1 MKKFIIMAILA
12 AVVVMSL
19 GCISPPEKEE
29 AVSTNVTRRAEKMP
43 GMISTLR
50 IGYQPST
57 HQIAEMVAS
66 EKGWWA
72 EDLAPFGITEIKE
85 FEFPTG
91 VPEMQAMVAGELD
104 IAYVGTAPPISA
116 ISAGLPAK
124 IVAAVNINGSNLVL
138 SPDLVY
144 NGPASLARPFH
155 RHIPTRID
163 SGHSPEELARR
174 KRCGCLPGRYQ
185 SYGPGTCH
193 ECSIGRQNRWGLPA
207 ASNAIDN

>member
-1 MKKFIIMAILA
+1 LKKFIIMAILA

-19 GCISPPEKEE
+19 GCISAPEKKEN
-29 AVSTNVTRRAEKMP
+29 VSLQENMSGK
-43 GMISTLR
+43 ISTLR

-72 EDLAPFGITEIKE
+72 EDLLPFGITNIKE

-104 IAYVGTAPPISA
+104 MAYVGTAPPISA

-124 IVAAVNINGSNLVL
+124 IVAAVNINGSDLVL
-138 SPDLVY
+138 RPDLVY
-144 NGPASLARPFH
+144 NGPASLAGLTIGTFPPGSIQDTVMKKWLMGWMSH
-155 RHIPTRID
+155 RSISKPWTRD
-163 SGHSPEELARR
+163 LLLVHCPQARSMVSSCR
-174 KRCGCLPGRYQ
+174 ILRLP
-185 SYGPGTCH
+185 
-193 ECSIGRQNRWGLPA
+193 
-207 ASNAIDN
+207 

>member
-19 GCISPPEKEE
+19 GCISAPEKKEN
-29 AVSTNVTRRAEKMP
+29 ASRFQEKMP
-43 GMISTLR
+43 GKISTLR

-72 EDLAPFGITEIKE
+72 EDLKPFGITEIKE

-116 ISAGLPAK
+116 ISAGLARQDRGCGQHQRLKSGPQA
-124 IVAAVNINGSNLVL
+124 GSGLQWTGI
-138 SPDLVY
+138 SGRPCPSAHSRPD
-144 NGPASLARPFH
+144 RF
-155 RHIPTRID
+155 RI
-163 SGHSPEELARR
+163 
-174 KRCGCLPGRYQ
+174 Q
-185 SYGPGTCH
+185 S
-193 ECSIGRQNRWGLPA
+193 
-207 ASNAIDN
+207 

>member
-1 MKKFIIMAILA
+1 
-12 AVVVMSL
+12 
-19 GCISPPEKEE
+19 
-29 AVSTNVTRRAEKMP
+29 
-43 GMISTLR
+43 MISTLR

-66 EKGWWA
+66 DKGWWA
-72 EDLAPFGITEIKE
+72 EDLSPFGITEIKE

-138 SPDLVY
+138 RPDLVY
-144 NGPASLARPFH
+144 NGPASLA
-155 RHIPTRID
+155 
-163 SGHSPEELARR
+163 GL
-174 KRCGCLPGRYQ
+174 
-185 SYGPGTCH
+185 
-193 ECSIGRQNRWGLPA
+193 SIGTFPPGSIQDTVMKKWLIENGVDVSQVDIKAMDPGPAMSALSAGKIRWGLPA
-207 ASNAIDN
+207 ASSAIHN